1 MTFKKYTQCY
11 NYTPP
16 DKPFNEKNL
25 LSLGLG
31 TSGPFLSAALIGF
44 ISGGLAG
51 IFFGAV
57 MTGIGYAATITTVAN
72 EWLYHRLIC
81 LTPDLQP
88 KCAVGVV
95 TTDQKTGEL
104 GDFDNDEFFDVRLM
118 PHRPNDDYAD
128 GKPGTYI
135 DENDQKTK
143 EHPANDI
150 PNDGFQGSELIK
162 PNPGL
167 SDLSYKLDRTKLH
180 CEAEG
185 NFWVKMKEYALLQG
199 LVVGV
204 LSGLGVGG
212 GAALGCAIGGF
223 FGPIGCL
230 IGAIIGAILGWALGT
245 GGGFL
250 ASAAITFNAD
260 PGEVENTNVGDKSF
274 GPINNGD
281 KVVVYGEHIYDGF
294 HEGWHEFHP
303 LMAVIKL
310 SAIDS
315 SVNEA
320 GQYLEWNPCFTGT
333 PPIIDLLD
341 MPNEIKDLTEADI
354 KIGLESEKFRKR
366 AELFKERWCQ
376 LLTKAYNDKTRQTQ
390 ALDVHRWTIHPT
402 VDGCKT
408 ADDDSGQTD
417 SSSEPPIIE

>member
-1 MTFKKYTQCY
+1 MTYKKYTQCY
-11 NYTPP
+11 SHTPP
-16 DKPFNEKNL
+16 DKPFNEKDL
-25 LSLGLG
+25 LSFGLG
-31 TSGPFLSAALIGF
+31 ISAPFLAAALIGF
-44 ISGGLAG
+44 IGGGPAG

-57 MTGIGYAATITTVAN
+57 MTGIGYAATITAVAN
-72 EWLYHRLIC
+72 EWLNHRLIC
-81 LTPDLQP
+81 LTPDRQP
-88 KCAVGVV
+88 KCAVGIV
-95 TTDQKTGEL
+95 TTDQETGTL

-135 DENDQKTK
+135 DANDQETK
-143 EHPANDI
+143 NHPANDI
-150 PNDGFQGSELIK
+150 PNDGFQGFELIK
-162 PNPGL
+162 PNPNL

-199 LVVGV
+199 LVVSV
-204 LSGLGVGG
+204 LSGLGVLG
-212 GAALGCAIGGF
+212 GAAAGCAIGGI

-245 GGGFL
+245 GAGFL

-260 PGEVENTNVGDKSF
+260 PGEIEDTNVGDKSF
-274 GPINNGD
+274 GPISNGD
-281 KVVVYGEHIYDGF
+281 KVVVYGEHVYDGF

-303 LMAVIKL
+303 LIAVIKL

-315 SVNEA
+315 SVKEA
-320 GQYLEWNPCFTGT
+320 DQYLEWNPSFTGT
-333 PPIIDLLD
+333 PPIIDLPD
-341 MPNEIKDLTEADI
+341 MPNEIKALSEADM

-366 AELFKERWCQ
+366 AEFFKKRWCR
-376 LLTKAYNDKTRQTQ
+376 LLCKAYDDATRKTQ
-390 ALDVHRWTIHPT
+390 ALDAHRWTIHPT
-402 VDGCKT
+402 VDGCKP

-417 SSSEPPIIE
+417 SPSEPPIIK